1 MKRSFL
7 YLAVLTVFA
16 LLAVVVFAPQ
26 DGPSEKPAVDTL
38 LLPGISAQINQ
49 VNRVEIVSAGDH
61 TVATLNR
68 TEANWQFEQMGGYQA
83 DWSKLQT
90 LLAALAQARVVESKT
105 DNPEY
110 YARLGVEDVA
120 AGDAGS
126 VLVKLSIGDEITGIL
141 IGHQAQGRS
150 GQYVRL
156 QNSAAS
162 ALVDRKL
169 DVSTEPLDWADSSI
183 VDINASEVAEVEMIH
198 PQGERVFVT
207 RISADQTDFDLVGL
221 PQDREIKNSWAVN
234 SLGSVFSMLNMG
246 TVRPADSVDW
256 SGAVKIRLLMFS
268 GVEILADTAEVDG
281 EYLLRLRASHPAA
294 DVVNSQ
300 TEDKQDS
307 ITQQDID
314 QRAAEDVA
322 KTVQNINQKVV
333 GWAYGINKQNYD
345 AMVKKPDDL
354 LKPLESP

>member
-1 MKRSFL
+1 
-7 YLAVLTVFA
+7 
-16 LLAVVVFAPQ
+16 
-26 DGPSEKPAVDTL
+26 
-38 LLPGISAQINQ
+38 
-49 VNRVEIVSAGDH
+49 
-61 TVATLNR
+61 
-68 TEANWQFEQMGGYQA
+68 
-83 DWSKLQT
+83 
-90 LLAALAQARVVESKT
+90 
-105 DNPEY
+105 
-110 YARLGVEDVA
+110 
-120 AGDAGS
+120 
-126 VLVKLSIGDEITGIL
+126 
-141 IGHQAQGRS
+141 
-150 GQYVRL
+150 
-156 QNSAAS
+156 
-162 ALVDRKL
+162 
-169 DVSTEPLDWADSSI
+169 
-183 VDINASEVAEVEMIH
+183 
-198 PQGERVFVT
+198 
-207 RISADQTDFDLVGL
+207 
-221 PQDREIKNSWAVN
+221 
-234 SLGSVFSMLNMG
+234 MLNMG